1 MIHYFRAAYR
11 LTFFAF
17 GASFYISRY
26 LFKSL
31 FVGYN
36 LDRGLRLRKELT
48 NVLIPVLGIEIEVLG
63 DLPEGGGLLVCNHR
77 SYFDPFII
85 FKDIY
90 ALPVGKA
97 EVQKWPI
104 IGTAAQVS
112 GSIFVDRNNPESRK
126 QTRKAIAETI
136 QKGYFV
142 INYPEGTTHTQAQTI
157 PFKKGMFEDA
167 AKENFKVYP
176 IALEYQN
183 EKMAFVDNDT
193 FVFHFFKAFGA
204 PKTKIKVSYG
214 KSINLKNAEEILQ
227 NSKQWIDDELFKLR
241 QNWHLSLISKENN
254 EC

>member
-1 MIHYFRAAYR
+1 MIHYFRAAFR

-17 GASFYISRY
+17 GAGFYISRY
-26 LFKSL
+26 LIKSI

-48 NVLIPVLGIEIEVLG
+48 NILIPVLGIEIEVFG
-63 DLPEGGGLLVCNHR
+63 DLPIGGGLLVCNHR

-85 FKDIY
+85 FKDIH

-97 EVQKWPI
+97 EIKKWPI

-112 GSIFVDRNNPESRK
+112 GAIFVDRSDLESRRK
-126 QTRKAIAETI
+126 TRKSIAETI

-167 AKENFKVYP
+167 ADQNIKVYP

-183 EKMAFVDNDT
+183 ENMAFVGDDT
-193 FVFHFFKAFGA
+193 FVPHFFKAFGS

-214 KSINLKNAEEILQ
+214 KSINLKNAEEIR
-227 NSKQWIDDELFKLR
+227 NKSKQWIDDELFKLR
-241 QNWHLSLISKENN
+241 QNWHLATQKN
-254 EC
+254 